1 MLLGMETPDGR
12 LGGIMQIKLLPDG
25 TQDQVYLKLIIFRW
39 LLVDI
44 LNLADDV
51 LMPGYIFFSFQ
62 GMP

>member
-39 LLVDI
+39 LLGQLVDI

-51 LMPGYIFFSFQ
+51 LMPGYIFF
-62 GMP
+62 